1 MAGSGALRPWA
12 FRTTRWSLEVAV
24 EWTGSAYDAS
34 MGSKQAK
41 PGVMATRSTMGPAP
55 AALHGAEAV
64 VSERPGLRM
73 VRRRLPAPAGL
84 IGLEATIS
92 AAAPVERVI
101 VSGEWWICTHIS
113 VAFGWI
119 AAVGPHHCQTLPSS
133 FLLLVPPFSIVRLVM
148 VGEFHCPGLSGKTPL
163 PKPIGP
169 TPAYAPIDAVSAGPP
184 DLGPWLA
191 HLSNAGR
198 PLEFANPTAPYVEVA
213 RQALV
218 AERDRRN
225 PVALAA
231 RAAGIDPG
239 TLSRAFGKAYGLSPK
254 AYVHRI
260 RVADAVFSLLAGVPI
275 LQTALDVG
283 FGEMSRFYDQ
293 FAHITQ
299 NTPGQYV
306 RLRAESENGKPAG
319 PGLP

>member
-1 MAGSGALRPWA
+1 MAVKGP
-12 FRTTRWSLEVAV
+12 
-24 EWTGSAYDAS
+24 GSAYDAN

-41 PGVMATRSTMGPAP
+41 PSVMATRSTTGPAH
-55 AALHGAEAV
+55 AAPHGADVV
-64 VSERPGLRM
+64 VSERTGLRM
-73 VRRRLPAPAGL
+73 VRRRLPAPEGL

-92 AAAPVERVI
+92 AAIPVERVI
-101 VSGEWWICTHIS
+101 ISGEWWILTHVS
-113 VAFGWI
+113 VASGWI
-119 AAVGPHHCQTLPSS
+119 AVVSQRHCQTLPSS

-163 PKPIGP
+163 PRPIRP
-169 TPAYAPIDAVSAGPP
+169 TPTYAPIDAASVGPP
-184 DLGPWLA
+184 DLERWLA
-191 HLSNAGR
+191 HLSTAGR
-198 PLEFANPTAPYVEVA
+198 PLEFVNPTAPYVEIA
-213 RQALV
+213 RQALA
-218 AERDRRN
+218 AERDQRN

-260 RVADAVFSLLAGVPI
+260 RVADAIFSLLAGVPI

-293 FAHITQ
+293 FAHITR

-306 RLRAESENGKPAG
+306 RLRAKSENGKPSG